1 MRRRYLIFILSVFLI
16 TPNLYAQDDKKL
28 VSLSKQ
34 IIEAKTRPELYPLF
48 KQLKELYC
56 VCPGVKLEGGGIKD
70 CSKYSD
76 FVEFLKSLEAKKKGI
91 EPFADYY
98 ISEARYCQL
107 KYLEETQGWD
117 EYFAKGNA
125 YRDEITEG
133 CQKAIASTAAEEPL
147 SVYSR
152 LLLWRFHKDQEDAF
166 RDSALDD
173 LMAAVRG
180 YSQSSLADISVIK
193 ESADRL
199 SSYGEKGKAKELYRI
214 YVAKLVGSELNNQD
228 LAKSASDFYK
238 EGNLDLAETLY
249 DVYIERVSKTMPKEK
264 LIPVLIDIARSFSY
278 GGSADNDPV
287 YAEKIFKKIEEIGG
301 PEAFDEGLI
310 YLRALN
316 LEKSKDFLSARDIY
330 ADLVRRFPKTSYA
343 NQADYKAGVA
353 SIYAARDIKT
363 GRSYFK
369 NLTRQETANQY
380 VISSLYQLGLLAQW
394 EGDSALAQEYYEK
407 LLEKAKDNYQDA
419 VSLAQERLK
428 EIEGAKP
435 LDNNL
440 KTFLDIA
447 LKDEYKHMNMSR
459 LELKSSLGSAKK
471 GETITIGSRPYVGE
485 TGCMQVEVQYLW
497 SGDTGTAKPSFQ
509 EGSFTT
515 SYGEPGT
522 KVVGLVVVGPSGLL
536 DYDLNIIDIQ

>member
-316 LEKSKDFLSARDIY
+316 LEKSKDFLYARDIY